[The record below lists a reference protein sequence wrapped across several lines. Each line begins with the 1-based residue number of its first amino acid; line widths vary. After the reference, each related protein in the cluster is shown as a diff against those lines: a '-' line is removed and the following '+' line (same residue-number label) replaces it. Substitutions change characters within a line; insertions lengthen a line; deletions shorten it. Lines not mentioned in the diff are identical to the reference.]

1 MSWAL
6 GERILTGQIPENEPE
21 VLAPA
26 FELLTGVA
34 LPAPAT
40 VD

>member
-6 GERILTGQIPENEPE
+6 GERILTAQIPNDDPE
-21 VLAPA
+21 QLTPA

-34 LPAPAT
+34 LPESAT
-40 VD
+40 ID